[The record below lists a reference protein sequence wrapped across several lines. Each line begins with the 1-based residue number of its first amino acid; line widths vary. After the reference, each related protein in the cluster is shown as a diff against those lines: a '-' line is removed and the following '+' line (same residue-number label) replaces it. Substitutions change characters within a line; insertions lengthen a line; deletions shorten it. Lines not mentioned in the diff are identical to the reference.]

1 MVRTQVRRL
10 SEQSRFLSD
19 GNLRYFKKLIGG
31 KKKKVLL
38 FKRWTCRHFCSRGL
52 SRCDHK
58 KKKKVFSSHSYQEL
72 IYILIEQLKQHWLAC
87 LANLALFVSIK
98 LSGLFT
104 GKDCFKPTKGEFSL
118 VYVVFDSKS
127 QLWVGLNSSK
137 MSQTLGPTA
146 LLYFNAGKHK
156 VIYFKTLFWFNK
168 HGRYVCKPPE
178 SI

>member
-1 MVRTQVRRL
+1 MT
-10 SEQSRFLSD
+10 
-19 GNLRYFKKLIGG
+19 
-31 KKKKVLL
+31 
-38 FKRWTCRHFCSRGL
+38 T
-52 SRCDHK
+52 